1 MLTEK
6 RLIPSTQEDGHFLLC
21 TVSWLWAGL
30 QALGTWVSGVR
41 GEGGWCLIGPHWS
54 QVKRAGSSIVESLV
68 RLPMEGTRSVY
79 S

>member
-1 MLTEK
+1 MLTEQ

-21 TVSWLWAGL
+21 TVSWPWAGL
-30 QALGTWVSGVR
+30 QALGTWVSGVW
-41 GEGGWCLIGPHWS
+41 GCLIGPHWS
-54 QVKRAGSSIVESLV
+54 QVKRVGSIIVESFV